1 MAIIE
6 SGNRITKELGK
17 EIRDAICYRSFRTR
31 YLSGKGAFCNG
42 KRIHVSDQ
50 PLENGLVLF
59 GTSPYYKELWKR
71 SFDLAYAYFEKAFV

>member
-1 MAIIE
+1 MI
-6 SGNRITKELGK
+6 GVVYNP
-17 EIRDAICYRSFRTR
+17 
-31 YLSGKGAFCNG
+31 YLDEMFWAECGMGAFCNG